1 MRKFFW
7 APKLGCTGIQRIHP
21 LSHVLILAGA
31 GVGGGSLV
39 YANTLYEP
47 KSDAFYNDP
56 HWADI
61 SDWRAELTPSTTKPN
76 ACSGW

>member
-1 MRKFFW
+1 
-7 APKLGCTGIQRIHP
+7 
-21 LSHVLILAGA
+21 
-31 GVGGGSLV
+31 V

-61 SDWRAELTPSTTKPN
+61 SDWKAELAPYYDQAKRMLGVMKNPTMTPSDRVMLTVPTKW
-76 ACSGW
+76 G